1 MDVSAIGQS
10 SMLSSLFQANSSKKP
25 DATSMAN
32 SLMDKL
38 DTNSDG
44 SLSTDEISQ
53 APDDLASKIAGADSD
68 EDGSVSLEELIA
80 DITKFEENRPQMP
93 PPPPPPS
100 EDSAEDTASS
110 IIDEL
115 DTNKD
120 GVLSL
125 DEILAGGE
133 NAKKI
138 LEADTDGD
146 GQVSKDELVEDIT
159 KMQQQMGTG
168 NQISSLMDLALNTY
182 ESAASILESDDS
194 YLSLAA

>member
-93 PPPPPPS
+93 PPPAP
-100 EDSAEDTASS
+100 
-110 IIDEL
+110 
-115 DTNKD
+115 
-120 GVLSL
+120 
-125 DEILAGGE
+125 
-133 NAKKI
+133 
-138 LEADTDGD
+138 
-146 GQVSKDELVEDIT
+146 
-159 KMQQQMGTG
+159 
-168 NQISSLMDLALNTY
+168 
-182 ESAASILESDDS
+182 
-194 YLSLAA
+194 